1 MNLFVQNQ
9 AEFKNSLVNMGFTG
23 LEMNFSD
30 QSKKDRQQQGKNR
43 NAYNFKEE
51 NETLN
56 ANNTSL
62 EMILAKYF

>member
-51 NETLN
+51 NEALN